1 MKPASAQ
8 VTCLLNIGH
17 ALDHL
22 FLLVFATAVSS
33 IANDLGFARWEDLMP
48 YSVGAFFFF
57 GVGSLPSGRLG
68 DLWGRRPMILAFF
81 FGIGIAAI
89 LTAFITSAWQL
100 AAALCLLGVF
110 ASIYHPVGIP
120 MLLQNARNPGSSIGL
135 SGFSGNLGV
144 AAAAIVT
151 GLLVKWLGWR
161 AAFAIPGFV
170 AIACGFYF
178 ARVCPIETEAP
189 AKRTSKSTVTLSPS
203 ALMRTFAVM
212 TIAAIT
218 ASLLFNFTTNGNG
231 QLLKE
236 RMAGI
241 VTDPAVLGLLLA
253 SVYAIASVSQLIVGW
268 LIDRYPLKRLFLI
281 VLSLQAPVLYF
292 AAHASGWAL
301 FGLLI
306 LAMALIFGAIPFT
319 DAMIARYID
328 DRLRSRVSGV
338 RLSVSFG
345 VSSLA
350 VWALGPIVKAAGF
363 QALLIAMAV
372 IALMTLGAI
381 VCLPD
386 EDSHRIKEISKPSI

>member
-1 MKPASAQ
+1 MKPCSPR
-8 VTCLLNIGH
+8 VTWLLNIGH

-22 FLLVFATAVSS
+22 FLLIFATAVSA
-33 IANDLGFARWEDLMP
+33 IASDMGFSRWEDLMP
-48 YSVGAFFFF
+48 YSVGAFFLF
-57 GVGSLPSGRLG
+57 GIGSLPSGRLG
-68 DLWGRRPMILAFF
+68 DLWGRRQMMLTFY

-89 LTAFITSAWQL
+89 ITAVVTNAWQL
-100 AAALCLLGVF
+100 AAALSLLGLF

-120 MLLQNARNPGSSIGL
+120 MLLQNAKNAGATIGL

-144 AAAAIVT
+144 AAAAVVT
-151 GLLVKWLGWR
+151 GFLVKWLGWR
-161 AAFAIPGFV
+161 AAFAIPGLV
-170 AIACGFYF
+170 AIACGMYF
-178 ARVCPIETEAP
+178 AKVCPRETEPP
-189 AKRTSKSTVTLSPS
+189 AKRTSKSTVTLSPA
-203 ALMRTFAVM
+203 ALVRTFTVM

-231 QLLKE
+231 QLIKE
-236 RMAGI
+236 RMAHI
-241 VTDPAVLGLLLA
+241 VTDPALLGLLLA
-253 SVYAIASVSQLIVGW
+253 SVYASASLSQLLVGK
-268 LIDRYPLKRLFLI
+268 LLDHCPLKRLFLI
-281 VLSLQAPVLYF
+281 VLCAQAPVLYL

-301 FGLLI
+301 YLLLT

-363 QALLIAMAV
+363 QSLWIAMAA
-372 IALMTLGAI
+372 IALLTLLAI
-381 VCLPD
+381 FCLPD
-386 EDSHRIKEISKPSI
+386 ETSV